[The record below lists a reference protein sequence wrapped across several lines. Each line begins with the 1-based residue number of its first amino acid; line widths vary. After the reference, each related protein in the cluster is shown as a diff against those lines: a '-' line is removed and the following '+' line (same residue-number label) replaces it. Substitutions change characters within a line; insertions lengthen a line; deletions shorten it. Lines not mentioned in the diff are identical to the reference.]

1 MPPRPE
7 SKRETEAR
15 GGGSVESDRQGPCFC
30 KQCHQEQHLGNGSER
45 DTADLLP
52 TPGTQLGP
60 NSSSLWFQPF
70 SPRPLPR
77 WGGHQIFQI
86 SKLQGVC
93 AASSCQLRCFFSVA
107 PFEAHPLD
115 QRYLGRRRSPSITSR
130 SLDRGRIFAFKPNSC
145 KSSVLPINSLI
156 FSSIHSPAPRPKHT
170 EAEQHTK
177 SSPNHCCSYG
187 NSSSSSY
194 SSPIMFSDKTTKYKL
209 I

>member
-1 MPPRPE
+1 MGAQW
-7 SKRETEAR
+7 SQTGR
-15 GGGSVESDRQGPCFC
+15 GPASASNVIKSSTWAMGLR
-30 KQCHQEQHLGNGSER
+30 
-45 DTADLLP
+45 
-52 TPGTQLGP
+52 GTQLIC
-60 NSSSLWFQPF
+60 FQHQAHNWAQTHLLCGF
-70 SPRPLPR
+70 SPSLPGPSL
-77 WGGHQIFQI
+77 GGEDTKFFKFPNCRGCVQHPP
-86 SKLQGVC
+86 
-93 AASSCQLRCFFSVA
+93 ASSGASAVLHPLQ
-107 PFEAHPLD
+107 AHPLD